1 MAAELTAAIYYRIGF
16 SIYVAV
22 YARRVRVPGGIKF
35 HLAPGT
41 IDSVVCNGV
50 KIVVVDVA

>member
-1 MAAELTAAIYYRIGF
+1 MAAVLAAASYSWIGF

-22 YARRVRVPGGIKF
+22 YARRVRVPDGSKF

-41 IDSVVCNGV
+41 IHPCWNLTGT
-50 KIVVVDVA
+50 